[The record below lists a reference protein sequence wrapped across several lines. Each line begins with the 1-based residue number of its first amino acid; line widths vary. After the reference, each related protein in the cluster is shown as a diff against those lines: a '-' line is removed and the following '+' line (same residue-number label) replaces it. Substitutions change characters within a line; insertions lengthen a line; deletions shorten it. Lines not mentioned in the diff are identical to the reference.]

1 MSLDIF
7 AVGLVILVIVAL
19 IVMVMTDQREG
30 GKKDDR

>member
-7 AVGLVILVIVAL
+7 ALGLVILVIVAL

-30 GKKDDR
+30 GNKDDR